1 MKELIQTIQNIFKI
15 PELKTRILYTILL
28 LGVFRLG
35 TFITLPGIDSIR
47 LQTAFESGG
56 QGLLDLFNTF
66 LGGAF
71 ARGSILAL
79 GIMPYISASIVVQL
93 LGAVVPAIQKLRSE
107 GESGHKKM
115 NQITRYLTVAITL
128 FQSGTYVVYLRQT
141 YPEAMFAGN
150 SPFFWITSVCI
161 LTAGTMFLVWLGE
174 RITDNGIGNGVSL
187 LIMIGIIAGF
197 PSAII
202 QEASSSLPMV
212 FFIEVLILG
221 VVTMAVVALT
231 KAVRKIPVNY
241 ARQMANNRLGHMGR
255 GNAARQ
261 YIPLKVN
268 SAGVMPIIFAQ
279 AIMFLPVTLGGFAGE
294 NTQAFLG
301 SIFSNYTGLWYNVVF
316 FFLIIIFTYFYTAI
330 TVNPNEIADQL
341 KRNGGFIPGVKPG
354 KRTASYI
361 DNILSKITLP
371 GSIFLGIVSIFPAIA
386 MRMSVTSGFAQYFG
400 GTTLLIMIGVILD
413 TLQQIESY
421 LLMRHYDGLMKSGR
435 VKGRNRSSAGLAG
448 ASK

>member
-1 MKELIQTIQNIFKI
+1 MRDLIQTIKNIFKI
-15 PELKTRILYTILL
+15 PELKERILYTILL
-28 LGVFRLG
+28 LAVFRLG
-35 TFITLPGIDSIR
+35 TFVILPGIDSVQ
-47 LQTAFESGG
+47 LQADFKSAAGAG
-56 QGLLDLFNTF
+56 AGLLDLFNTF

-93 LGAVVPAIQKLRSE
+93 LGAVLPSIQKLRME
-107 GESGHKKM
+107 GESGVKKM

-128 FQSGTYVVYLRQT
+128 FQSGGYVMFLNQS
-141 YPEAMFAGN
+141 YPNAMTG
-150 SPFFWITSVCI
+150 SSSFFWITSVCI

-202 QEASSSLPMV
+202 NEARLSLPMV
-212 FFIEVLILG
+212 FFIEMLILG

-231 KAVRKIPVNY
+231 QAVRKIPINY
-241 ARQMANNRLGHMGR
+241 ARQMMGNRIGQMGR

-279 AIMFLPVTLGGFAGE
+279 AIMFLPATLVGFVDSDAG
-294 NTQAFLG
+294 AGLG
-301 SIFSNYTGLWYNVVF
+301 AIFSDITGFWYNAI
-316 FFLIIIFTYFYTAI
+316 FFLLIIVFTYFYTAI
-330 TVNPNEIADQL
+330 TINPNEIADNL

-354 KRTASYI
+354 KKTAAYI
-361 DNILSKITLP
+361 DTVLSRITLP
-371 GSIFLGIVSIFPAIA
+371 GSIFLAFVSIFPAIA
-386 MRMSVTSGFAQYFG
+386 MRLNVSSAFAQFFG
-400 GTTLLIMIGVILD
+400 GTTLLIMIGVVLD

-421 LLMRHYDGLMKSGR
+421 LLMRHYDGLMKTGR
-435 VKGRNRSSAGLAG
+435 IKGRTKSGLAV
-448 ASK
+448 